1 MSKKGWIIFGML
13 ALSGCAKLF
22 EGSSQNITI
31 ATMNDTLPDKTRC
44 KMTNEEG
51 SWAAIPNVAANIHR
65 DGNNLDID
73 CDNDNQ
79 SGEAHIEPR
88 FQGAYLGLNLLVDLC
103 IISCWVDGI
112 SNSFYEYPTFIPV
125 QMKTKGGQKGG
136 VTNRLAPQGLTNK
149 DQDDHGALSESPQ
162 SVEVGQTE

>member
-1 MSKKGWIIFGML
+1 MSKMAWIIFGAL
-13 ALSGCAKLF
+13 VLSGCAKLF

-44 KMTNEEG
+44 NMTNEEG
-51 SWAAIPNVAANIHR
+51 SWTAVPNVAANIHK
-65 DGNNLDID
+65 DGNNLDIN
-73 CDNDNQ
+73 CDNDDQ
-79 SGEAHIEPR
+79 SGEAHVEPK

-125 QMKTKGGQKGG
+125 QMKTKGEQKRS
-136 VTNRLAPQGLTNK
+136 VTDHPALEGPTNK
-149 DQDDHGALSESPQ
+149 DRDDRE
-162 SVEVGQTE
+162 